1 MQLRPPWRIGSQLLG
16 RLDFHETQ
24 GMTMIGAA
32 KEAKGRTARGNNIK
46 LNRLQSRPG
55 SALDSDIK
63 PDGAAYRNG
72 SVAIPSENWRIERFR
87 KRGITLLP
95 SELRIAAEP
104 MGFGP
109 S

>member
-1 MQLRPPWRIGSQLLG
+1 M
-16 RLDFHETQ
+16 
-24 GMTMIGAA
+24 A
-32 KEAKGRTARGNNIK
+32 KTAMAIEV
-46 LNRLQSRPG
+46 SRPG

-87 KRGITLLP
+87 KRGIALLP

-104 MGFGP
+104 MGVGP

>member
-1 MQLRPPWRIGSQLLG
+1 MLG

-24 GMTMIGAA
+24 GTTMIGAA
-32 KEAKGRTARGNNIK
+32 KEAKGKTARGTNAK
-46 LNRLQSRPG
+46 VNRLQSRPG
-55 SALDSDIK
+55 SALDGDIR

-87 KRGITLLP
+87 KRGIALLP

-104 MGFGP
+104 KGNGP